1 MKMAFEINKNW
12 KTSERSL

>member
-1 MKMAFEINKNW
+1 MAFEINKNW